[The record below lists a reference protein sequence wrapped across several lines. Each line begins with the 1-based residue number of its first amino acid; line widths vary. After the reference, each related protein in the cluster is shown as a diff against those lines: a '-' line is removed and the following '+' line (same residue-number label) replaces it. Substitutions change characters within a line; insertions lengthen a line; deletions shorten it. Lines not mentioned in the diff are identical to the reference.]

1 MIVFYIL
8 LTSVLTAAAVVL
20 LQKLFNL
27 RRKTIVL
34 MRENEIDENA
44 LKKARLSI
52 GELMSAARQA
62 GYFNLGDIDTAILEA
77 SGNIS
82 FLPMPM
88 KRTLNPKDFN
98 FAPIREGIPK
108 TVIKNGE
115 IIENNLKASGI
126 SKQALLE
133 LLAQRGEREEN
144 IFLATVNEAGRVDFF
159 VRRA

>member
-62 GYFNLGDIDTAILEA
+62 GYFNLGDIDTAIL
-77 SGNIS
+77 
-82 FLPMPM
+82 
-88 KRTLNPKDFN
+88 
-98 FAPIREGIPK
+98 
-108 TVIKNGE
+108 
-115 IIENNLKASGI
+115 
-126 SKQALLE
+126 
-133 LLAQRGEREEN
+133 
-144 IFLATVNEAGRVDFF
+144 
-159 VRRA
+159 